1 MCVPQTNAP
10 RSHLRDVAMCSLS
23 LVAHTVLV
31 KSVMHVVYMVPA
43 HKWEEGEYHVA
54 SSVHAVAVCFGAI
67 ADF

>member
-1 MCVPQTNAP
+1 
-10 RSHLRDVAMCSLS
+10 MCSLS

-31 KSVMHVVYMVPA
+31 KSVMRVVYMVPA